1 MGPVFLIALYSLT
14 FRPPSRTPYWRWQL
28 QVPCPDG
35 FQCLCRPC
43 VYANEIQVFKPMCGP
58 APSALPPPPPHP
70 TTTPPHP
77 TTTTTHS
84 HVYFRPS
91 PLLSP
96 PPPVPPR

>member
-14 FRPPSRTPYWRWQL
+14 FRPPSRTPYWRRQL

-58 APSALPPPPPHP
+58 APSALPPHPPTPTHP
-70 TTTPPHP
+70 T
-77 TTTTTHS
+77 
-84 HVYFRPS
+84 
-91 PLLSP
+91 P
-96 PPPVPPR
+96 PPPPLVHMFISVPPHSSPHPPPPPRR